1 MEHLMWSHLWRI
13 YLGKLLEIKGVVEVY
28 IPCGDSHS
36 AVAIRNML
44 MVYGGDC
51 GDRYHRDVDMFNKDN
66 SIWSRLTVQGS
77 LPGVGVGHAV
87 VSIGTKVFIIG
98 GTRDKH
104 YYNNVWVLN
113 VSARYISICGRCGE
127 DEHPIKEL
135 LVLQL
140 GAQHPNV
147 RYNMCTIFGSHW
159 NLEEHSLLLAQY
171 LSPSQSNQEQA
182 PPQKPTSPMVSHGL
196 NLFKPLHHIPSN
208 CQLNSVPNN

>member
-36 AVAIRNML
+36 AVAIRNIL
-44 MVYGGDC
+44 MVYRGDC
-51 GDRYHRDVDMFNKDN
+51 GDRYHGDVDMFNKGN
-66 SIWSRLTVQGS
+66 SIWSRLTAQGS

-87 VSIGTKVFIIG
+87 VSIGTKPQWRFSH
-98 GTRDKH
+98 T
-104 YYNNVWVLN
+104 VLFTK
-113 VSARYISICGRCGE
+113 SDISICGRCGE

-159 NLEEHSLLLAQY
+159 NLEEHSLLLSQY

-182 PPQKPTSPMVSHGL
+182 PPQKPTSPMVSHEL